1 LRIFS
6 DKVFSLQKECVNESE
21 SAHLNFLFLS
31 LFLHPLMLQMKKSIL
46 ISLSVIAISVLF
58 AFTNTLKENNNS
70 VVEMAIKKSPSAD
83 ETWYICVGCC
93 KTKKATTAPWEN
105 GCKKASSGT
114 HNYWACGKAGDYNYT
129 CRNCD
134 AEVYL
139 TSSSSPSA
147 STCCGANKG
156 THSWYHR

>member
-1 LRIFS
+1 
-6 DKVFSLQKECVNESE
+6 
-21 SAHLNFLFLS
+21 
-31 LFLHPLMLQMKKSIL
+31 MKKTIL
-46 ISLSVIAISVLF
+46 ILFSIVVVAALF
-58 AFTNTLKENNNS
+58 AFTASINGNS
-70 VVEMAIKKSPSAD
+70 NSISKKTIMESSSAD

-93 KTKKATTAPWEN
+93 KTKKATATPWEN

-114 HNYWACGKAGDYNYT
+114 HNYWSCGKAGDYNYT